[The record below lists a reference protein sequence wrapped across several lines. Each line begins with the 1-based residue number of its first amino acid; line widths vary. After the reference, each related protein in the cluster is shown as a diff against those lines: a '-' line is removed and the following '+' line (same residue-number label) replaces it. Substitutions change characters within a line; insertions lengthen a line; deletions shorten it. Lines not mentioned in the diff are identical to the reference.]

1 MSNGS
6 EERGLIMVLARKC
19 ICHFIEL
26 CGDDSQLF
34 GAVHRNP
41 GRLVAPGKVFDYVT
55 NFKYRAKCNRSQP
68 DHHDGCSNKKR
79 SGYTEADPVADL
91 VPSFG
96 FLQGCVRLLNID
108 VDEAPQGGESI
119 VESFA
124 IRFHARLIRH
134 RKIDIKKLFCVT

>member
-6 EERGLIMVLARKC
+6 EERGLIVVLACQC

-26 CGDDSQLF
+26 SGDASQLF
-34 GAVHRNP
+34 RTLRRNP
-41 GRLVAPGKVFDYVT
+41 SGLVAAGKVFDYVT
-55 NFKYRAKCNRSQP
+55 NFKYRTKCNRSQP
-68 DHHDGCSNKKR
+68 DQHHGCSDKKR
-79 SGYTEADPVADL
+79 SGYTEADPVAHL

-119 VESFA
+119 IESFA
-124 IRFHARLIRH
+124 I
-134 RKIDIKKLFCVT
+134 